1 MPPSYTSFK
10 INSWTLILTL
20 VVVWIQ
26 VKCRFRP
33 CTKISWSR
41 TINLTTKK
49 KLRYFKALSWFKQN
63 CIRKKSTIC
72 GLFFPVNI
80 YLVQTQVKVWVI
92 FEKSH
97 LGWLYLIIFKI
108 FGSILRHS
116 FSIFLDHFILRINIY
131 YTSRVIIAGY
141 NPLSAKLFDIFQ
153 KNSKNLKI
161 IKSFT
166 KIFVGFLGQHIFHQL
181 NFWFNL
187 LQKSNFYLF
196 RKDFKKINF
205 SWNWPYLWSK
215 LKVRFE
221 VLTSMIKCVLY
232 HLTVTWLPY
241 PLFDKTH
248 PQIKPELWCVTV
260 KNSKIAIL
268 AFKSYCTQ
276 INDW

>member
-26 VKCRFRP
+26 VKCRFGPR
-33 CTKISWSR
+33 TKISWSC

-131 YTSRVIIAGY
+131 YISRVIIAGY

-215 LKVRFE
+215 IESSFWSAYIHDQV
-221 VLTSMIKCVLY
+221 C
-232 HLTVTWLPY
+232 TVSFDSHVITLPT
-241 PLFDKTH
+241 FW
-248 PQIKPELWCVTV
+248 Q
-260 KNSKIAIL
+260 NSPP
-268 AFKSYCTQ
+268 
-276 INDW
+276 N